1 MSGNKSPW
9 GSGSGGNGNGGSGGN
24 KSPWGQGGNNQKP
37 KQPQNRPTENPLNDL
52 KKRFGRGGSGGGG
65 PRRTGGPRGGG
76 ALGRVGPFGLF
87 LLVGALFLLF
97 SCVYMV
103 DQNEEAVILRL
114 GEYSRTS
121 ASGLHFKLP
130 DPIETKEVV
139 KVTDERSIDIGVNK
153 DNLMLTGDEN
163 IVRIAYSVLWNV
175 KPGQSQAFLFN
186 LEDVPRAVSD
196 VAESAM
202 REIVGKTELEPLITD
217 ERDSVASQVQSLMQ
231 EMLDE
236 YKAGVNISQV
246 EIKESQEPR
255 QVEQAFLE
263 VVAAK
268 QEKEQSILRAQAR
281 ENELI
286 PAANAEA
293 DRLIQEASGYKEAV
307 IAESK
312 GDASRFVSIYE
323 EYKLAPRVTRDR
335 MYLET
340 MEEVY
345 RDSEKIILDD
355 TGGSGVVPYLPLD
368 KLGSKPAKAQ

>member
-24 KSPWGQGGNNQKP
+24 KSPWGQGGGNNERP
-37 KQPQNRPTENPLNDL
+37 RPTQGRPTDNPLEDL
-52 KKRFGRGGSGGGG
+52 KKRFGRGGGGGG

-76 ALGRVGPFGLF
+76 ALGRLGPFGLF
-87 LLVGALFLLF
+87 LLVGLLYLLF

-114 GEYSRTS
+114 GKYSRTS
-121 ASGLHFKLP
+121 PSGLHFKLP
-130 DPIETKEVV
+130 TPIETKEVV
-139 KVTDERSIDIGVNK
+139 KVTDERSIDIGVSK
-153 DNLMLTGDEN
+153 D
-163 IVRIAYSVLWNV
+163 
-175 KPGQSQAFLFN
+175 LFN

-202 REIVGKTELEPLITD
+202 REVVGKTELEPLITD
-217 ERDSVASQVQSLMQ
+217 ERDAVASQVQTLMQ

-293 DRLIQEASGYKEAV
+293 DRLIQEANGYKERWKKY
-307 IAESK
+307 IAIQIKSFWMIRA
-312 GDASRFVSIYE
+312 GQAWYLICRWINWV
-323 EYKLAPRVTRDR
+323 LNPRKRNRRRT
-335 MYLET
+335 
-340 MEEVY
+340 
-345 RDSEKIILDD
+345 
-355 TGGSGVVPYLPLD
+355 
-368 KLGSKPAKAQ
+368 